1 MRPWKIISLGTRSG
15 NRGATKLTL
24 RRDGHCNVSTNELVP
39 FPSLFSGNKSQYLF
53 DLISIFGSFFPYFSP
68 RCFSNDHPL
77 RSERL
82 ERSELCLKLSKKNQK
97 PLLSLTNDNAK
108 SILGALVYLPPSNSI
123 QNLFK
128 VRPRLRDRRRAR
140 RADAGEVLVYQ
151 GDQARDELVRDGR
164 RPDLKVVHIV
174 VEDLHE
180 ELHV

>member
-1 MRPWKIISLGTRSG
+1 M
-15 NRGATKLTL
+15 
-24 RRDGHCNVSTNELVP
+24 
-39 FPSLFSGNKSQYLF
+39 
-53 DLISIFGSFFPYFSP
+53 
-68 RCFSNDHPL
+68 
-77 RSERL
+77 
-82 ERSELCLKLSKKNQK
+82 ELCLKLSKKNQK

-164 RPDLKVVHIV
+164 RPDLKVVYVV